1 MVKKKPPQKKRRIK
15 THPKPERDLRK
26 NPPLTM
32 LQIRFL
38 EALPSSKTPR
48 EAAVKGGYS
57 AKNPSRL
64 ATSRLQRYVEECPRS
79 LIASAR
85 TRKPLGS
92 L

>member
-1 MVKKKPPQKKRRIK
+1 MVKKKPPLKTRRIK

-38 EALPSSKTPR
+38 EALPSSKTPG
-48 EAAVKGGYS
+48 GGYS

-64 ATSRLQRYVEECPRS
+64 ATRRLQRYVEECPRS